1 MKCSYCVSG
10 QAERAALSTN
20 ARPEGELAALIE
32 GKSGMGR
39 VVVGDDGDGEGVD
52 DGAVAN
58 NVDGEGFLGVET
70 VAETDWEGFELDPE
84 LWQYG

>member
-1 MKCSYCVSG
+1 M
-10 QAERAALSTN
+10 
-20 ARPEGELAALIE
+20 
-32 GKSGMGR
+32 
-39 VVVGDDGDGEGVD
+39 GDDGDGEGVD

-58 NVDGEGFLGVET
+58 NVYGEGFLGVET